1 MSRYVKP
8 LALVAALGTLA
19 ACGETAG
26 EQALWG
32 AGVGAGTALAVGGDP
47 VTGAAVGTAGNLLVC
62 QSGARDCKN

>member
-32 AGVGAGTALAVGGDP
+32 AGAGATGALAVGGNP

-62 QSGARDCKN
+62 QSGARDCDS